1 MCSQWLVLNSAINS
15 AQAESVLLK
24 LVSSNLSAPT
34 FMLDTKYSQYIQHR
48 IDQKTK
54 PLGALGLLE
63 NVAHQLALIQSQGK
77 EAAVEHIELNKP
89 SIIIFAGD
97 HGIADEGVSIA
108 PSAVTQQ
115 MVLNFLQ
122 GGAAINCFCTVNDID
137 ITVVDTGI
145 LLPVETDNP
154 MLISQRLGT
163 RTANFA
169 NEAAMSSETVEQGIE
184 LGQLLINK
192 TISSGSNLI
201 MFGEMGIGNTSSASA
216 ILSALANRSA
226 TECVGLG
233 TGINSEQLERKKAV
247 VEQGVARCKGLE
259 LKEVKELKDIKE
271 VLAQVGGY
279 EIVQMVGGFLG
290 AYQTKTPVLVD
301 GFIVS
306 VAAYVATLIEPNC
319 RDYMIFAHRSEESG
333 HQIVLELLAAEPLL
347 DLGLRLGEG
356 TGAALAMPII
366 RAAAEFYNNMA
377 SFESAGVTV

>member
-1 MCSQWLVLNSAINS
+1 
-15 AQAESVLLK
+15 
-24 LVSSNLSAPT
+24 
-34 FMLDTKYSQYIQHR
+34 MLDTKYSPQIQHR

-63 NVAHQLALIQSQGK
+63 KVAHQLALIQSQGK
-77 EAAVEHIELNKP
+77 ESAVEHIELKKP

-115 MVLNFLQ
+115 MVLNFLN
-122 GGAAINCFCTVNDID
+122 GGAAINCFCAVNNID

-145 LLPVETDNP
+145 LLPVESDSD

-163 RTANFA
+163 RTNNFA
-169 NEAAMSSETVEQGIE
+169 NEAAMSLETVERGIE
-184 LGQLLINK
+184 LGTELISR
-192 TISSGSNLI
+192 TISNGTNII

-216 ILSALANRSA
+216 ILSVLANRSA
-226 TECVGLG
+226 DECVGLG
-233 TGINSEQLERKKAV
+233 TGINSEQLARKVAV
-247 VEQGVARCKGLE
+247 VEQGVARCKGLD
-259 LKEVKELKDIKE
+259 LKEVKEIKE

-279 EIVQMVGGFLG
+279 EIVQMVGAFLG
-290 AYQTKTPVLVD
+290 ANQNRTPVLVD

-319 RDYMIFAHRSEESG
+319 RNYMIFAHRSEESG
-333 HQIVLELLAAEPLL
+333 HKILLELLDAEPLL

>member
-1 MCSQWLVLNSAINS
+1 
-15 AQAESVLLK
+15 
-24 LVSSNLSAPT
+24 
-34 FMLDTKYSQYIQHR
+34 MLDTQYSQYIQHR

-63 NVAHQLALIQSQGK
+63 KVAHQLALIQSQGK

-115 MVLNFLQ
+115 MVLNFLSD
-122 GGAAINCFCTVNDID
+122 GAAINCFCAVNNID

-145 LLPVETDNP
+145 LLPVESDSD

-163 RTANFA
+163 RTNNFA
-169 NEAAMSSETVEQGIE
+169 NEAAMSLETVERGIE
-184 LGQLLINK
+184 LGTDLVSK
-192 TISSGSNLI
+192 TISNGTNII

-216 ILSALANRSA
+216 ILSALASRA
-226 TECVGLG
+226 AAECVGLG
-233 TGINSEQLERKKAV
+233 TGINNEQLARKVAV
-247 VEQGVARCKGLE
+247 VEQGVARCKGLDAN
-259 LKEVKELKDIKE
+259 EVKDIKE

-279 EIVQMVGGFLG
+279 EIVQMVGAFLG
-290 AYQTKTPVLVD
+290 AYQNKTPVLVD

-306 VAAYVATLIEPNC
+306 VAAYVATLIEPSC

-333 HQIVLELLAAEPLL
+333 HKILLELLDAEPLL

>member
-1 MCSQWLVLNSAINS
+1 
-15 AQAESVLLK
+15 
-24 LVSSNLSAPT
+24 
-34 FMLDTKYSQYIQHR
+34 MLDNQYSQYIQHR

-63 NVAHQLALIQSQGK
+63 KVAHQLALIQSQGK

-115 MVLNFLQ
+115 MVLNFLS
-122 GGAAINCFCTVNDID
+122 GGAAINCFCTVNNID

-145 LLPVETDNP
+145 LLPVESDSD

-163 RTANFA
+163 RTNNFA
-169 NEAAMSSETVEQGIE
+169 NEAAMSLETVERGIE
-184 LGQLLINK
+184 LGTELVSR
-192 TISSGSNLI
+192 TISNGTNII

-216 ILSALANRSA
+216 ILSALANRTA
-226 TECVGLG
+226 VECVGLG
-233 TGINSEQLERKKAV
+233 TGINNEQLERKVAV
-247 VEQGVARCKGLE
+247 VEQGVARCKGLD
-259 LKEVKELKDIKE
+259 LKEVKDIKE

-290 AYQTKTPVLVD
+290 AYQNRTPVLVD

-306 VAAYVATLIEPNC
+306 VAAYVATLIEPSC

-333 HQIVLELLAAEPLL
+333 HKILLELLDAEPLL

>member
-1 MCSQWLVLNSAINS
+1 
-15 AQAESVLLK
+15 
-24 LVSSNLSAPT
+24 
-34 FMLDTKYSQYIQHR
+34 MLDTQYSQYIQHR

-63 NVAHQLALIQSQGK
+63 KVAHQLALIQSQGK

-115 MVLNFLQ
+115 MVLNFLS
-122 GGAAINCFCTVNDID
+122 GGAAINCFCTVNNID

-145 LLPVETDNP
+145 LLPVESDSD

-163 RTANFA
+163 RTNNFA
-169 NEAAMSSETVEQGIE
+169 NEAAMSLETVERGIE
-184 LGQLLINK
+184 LGTELVSR
-192 TISSGSNLI
+192 TISNGTNII

-216 ILSALANRSA
+216 ILSALANRTA
-226 TECVGLG
+226 VKCVGLG
-233 TGINSEQLERKKAV
+233 TGINNEQLARKVAV
-247 VEQGVARCKGLE
+247 VEQGVARCKGLD
-259 LKEVKELKDIKE
+259 LKEVKDIKE

-290 AYQTKTPVLVD
+290 AYQNRTPILVD

-306 VAAYVATLIEPNC
+306 VAAYVATLIEPSC

-333 HQIVLELLAAEPLL
+333 HKILLELLDAEPLL

>member
-1 MCSQWLVLNSAINS
+1 
-15 AQAESVLLK
+15 
-24 LVSSNLSAPT
+24 
-34 FMLDTKYSQYIQHR
+34 MLDTKYSQSIQHR

-63 NVAHQLALIQSQGK
+63 KVAHQLALIQSQGK

-115 MVLNFLQ
+115 MVLNFLS
-122 GGAAINCFCTVNDID
+122 GGAAINCFCAVNNID

-145 LLPVETDNP
+145 LLPVESDSP

-163 RTANFA
+163 RTNNFA
-169 NEAAMSSETVEQGIE
+169 NEAAMSLETVERGIE
-184 LGQLLINK
+184 LGTELVSR
-192 TISSGSNLI
+192 TISNGTNII

-216 ILSALANRSA
+216 ILSALANRTA
-226 TECVGLG
+226 EECVGLG
-233 TGINSEQLERKKAV
+233 TGINNEQLARKVAV
-247 VEQGVARCKGLE
+247 VEQGVARCKGLD
-259 LKEVKELKDIKE
+259 LKDTEE
-271 VLAQVGGY
+271 VLSQVGGY
-279 EIVQMVGGFLG
+279 EIVQMVGAFLG
-290 AYQTKTPVLVD
+290 AYQNKTPVLVD

-333 HQIVLELLAAEPLL
+333 HKILLELLDAEPLL

>member
-1 MCSQWLVLNSAINS
+1 
-15 AQAESVLLK
+15 
-24 LVSSNLSAPT
+24 
-34 FMLDTKYSQYIQHR
+34 MLDTQYSQYIQHR

-63 NVAHQLALIQSQGK
+63 KVAHQLALIQSQGK
-77 EAAVEHIELNKP
+77 ETAVEHIELNKP
-89 SIIIFAGD
+89 RIIIFAGD

-115 MVLNFLQ
+115 MVLNFLS
-122 GGAAINCFCTVNDID
+122 GGAAINCFCAVNNVE

-145 LLPVETDNP
+145 LLPVESDSD

-163 RTANFA
+163 RTNNFA
-169 NEAAMSSETVEQGIE
+169 KEAAMSLETVERGIE
-184 LGQLLINK
+184 LGAELVSR
-192 TISSGSNLI
+192 TISNGTNII

-216 ILSALANRSA
+216 ILSALANRTA
-226 TECVGLG
+226 DECVGLG
-233 TGINSEQLERKKAV
+233 TGINNEQLARKVAV
-247 VEQGVARCKGLE
+247 VKQGVARCINP
-259 LKEVKELKDIKE
+259 DAKE
-271 VLAQVGGY
+271 VLSQVGGY

-290 AYQTKTPVLVD
+290 AYENRTPVLVD

-306 VAAYVATLIEPNC
+306 VAAYVATLIEPSC

-333 HQIVLELLAAEPLL
+333 HKILLELLDAEPLL

-377 SFESAGVTV
+377 SFASAGVTV

>member
-1 MCSQWLVLNSAINS
+1 
-15 AQAESVLLK
+15 
-24 LVSSNLSAPT
+24 
-34 FMLDTKYSQYIQHR
+34 MLDTQYSQYIQHR

-63 NVAHQLALIQSQGK
+63 KVAHQLALIQSQGK
-77 EAAVEHIELNKP
+77 EAAVENIELNKP
-89 SIIIFAGD
+89 RIIIFAGD

-115 MVLNFLQ
+115 MVLNFLS
-122 GGAAINCFCTVNDID
+122 GGAAINCFCAVNNID

-145 LLPVETDNP
+145 LLPVESDSD

-163 RTANFA
+163 RTNNFA
-169 NEAAMSSETVEQGIE
+169 NEAAMSLETVERGIE
-184 LGQLLINK
+184 LGTELVSRTL
-192 TISSGSNLI
+192 SNGTNII

-216 ILSALANRSA
+216 ILSALANRA
-226 TECVGLG
+226 AAECVGLG
-233 TGINSEQLERKKAV
+233 TGINNEQLARKVAV
-247 VEQGVARCKGLE
+247 AEQGVARCKGLD
-259 LKEVKELKDIKE
+259 LKEVKDIKE

-290 AYQTKTPVLVD
+290 AYQNRTPILVD

-306 VAAYVATLIEPNC
+306 VAAYVATLIEPSC

-333 HQIVLELLAAEPLL
+333 HKILLELLDAEPLL

>member
-1 MCSQWLVLNSAINS
+1 
-15 AQAESVLLK
+15 
-24 LVSSNLSAPT
+24 
-34 FMLDTKYSQYIQHR
+34 MLDTQYSQYIHHR

-63 NVAHQLALIQSQGK
+63 KVAHQLALIQSQGK

-115 MVLNFLQ
+115 MVLNFLS
-122 GGAAINCFCTVNDID
+122 GGAAINCFCAVNNID

-145 LLPVETDNP
+145 LLPVESDSD

-163 RTANFA
+163 RTNSFA
-169 NEAAMSSETVEQGIE
+169 NEAAMSLETVERGIE
-184 LGQLLINK
+184 LGTELVSR
-192 TISSGSNLI
+192 TISNGTNII

-216 ILSALANRSA
+216 ILSALSNRA
-226 TECVGLG
+226 AAECVGLG
-233 TGINSEQLERKKAV
+233 TGINNEQLARKVAV

-259 LKEVKELKDIKE
+259 LKEVKKLKDIKE

-290 AYQTKTPVLVD
+290 SYQNRTPILVD

-333 HQIVLELLAAEPLL
+333 HKILLELLDAEPLL

-377 SFESAGVTV
+377 SFESAGVSV

>member
-1 MCSQWLVLNSAINS
+1 
-15 AQAESVLLK
+15 
-24 LVSSNLSAPT
+24 
-34 FMLDTKYSQYIQHR
+34 MLDTQYSQYIQHR

-63 NVAHQLALIQSQGK
+63 KVAHQLALIQSQGK

-115 MVLNFLQ
+115 MVLNFLS
-122 GGAAINCFCTVNDID
+122 GGAAINCFCAVNNID

-145 LLPVETDNP
+145 LLPVESDSD

-163 RTANFA
+163 RTNNFA
-169 NEAAMSSETVEQGIE
+169 NEAAMSLETVERGIE
-184 LGQLLINK
+184 LGTELVSR
-192 TISSGSNLI
+192 TISNGTNII

-216 ILSALANRSA
+216 ILSALSNRSA
-226 TECVGLG
+226 DECVGLG
-233 TGINSEQLERKKAV
+233 TGINNEQLARKVAV

-259 LKEVKELKDIKE
+259 LEEVKELADLTAIKGLKDIKE

-290 AYQTKTPVLVD
+290 AYQNRTPILVD

-306 VAAYVATLIEPNC
+306 VAAYVATLIEPSC

-333 HQIVLELLAAEPLL
+333 HKILLELLDAEPLL

>member
-1 MCSQWLVLNSAINS
+1 
-15 AQAESVLLK
+15 
-24 LVSSNLSAPT
+24 
-34 FMLDTKYSQYIQHR
+34 MLDTQYSQYIQHR

-63 NVAHQLALIQSQGK
+63 KVAHQLALIQSQGK
-77 EAAVEHIELNKP
+77 ETAVEHIELNKP
-89 SIIIFAGD
+89 RIIIFAGD

-115 MVLNFLQ
+115 MVLNFLS
-122 GGAAINCFCTVNDID
+122 GGAAINCFCAVNDID

-145 LLPVETDNP
+145 LLPVESDSD

-163 RTANFA
+163 RTKNFA
-169 NEAAMSSETVEQGIE
+169 NEAAMSLETVERGIE
-184 LGQLLINK
+184 LGTDLVSR
-192 TISSGSNLI
+192 TISNGTNII

-216 ILSALANRSA
+216 ILSALSNRSA
-226 TECVGLG
+226 DECVGLG
-233 TGINSEQLERKKAV
+233 TGINNEQLARKVAV
-247 VEQGVARCKGLE
+247 VKQGVARCKGLD
-259 LKEVKELKDIKE
+259 LKEVKHTKE
-271 VLAQVGGY
+271 VLSQVGGY

-290 AYQTKTPVLVD
+290 AYENRTPVLVD

-306 VAAYVATLIEPNC
+306 VAAYVATLIEPSC

-333 HQIVLELLAAEPLL
+333 HRILLELLDAEPLL

-356 TGAALAMPII
+356 TGAALAMPFI

>member
-1 MCSQWLVLNSAINS
+1 
-15 AQAESVLLK
+15 
-24 LVSSNLSAPT
+24 
-34 FMLDTKYSQYIQHR
+34 MLDTQYSQYIQHR

-63 NVAHQLALIQSQGK
+63 KVAHQLALIQSQDK

-115 MVLNFLQ
+115 MVLNFLS
-122 GGAAINCFCTVNDID
+122 GGAAINCFCAVNNID

-145 LLPVETDNP
+145 LLPVESDSA

-163 RTANFA
+163 RTNNFA
-169 NEAAMSSETVEQGIE
+169 NEAAMSLETVERGIE
-184 LGQLLINK
+184 LGTELVSR
-192 TISSGSNLI
+192 TISNGTNII

-216 ILSALANRSA
+216 ILSALANRA
-226 TECVGLG
+226 AAECVGLG
-233 TGINSEQLERKKAV
+233 TGINNEQLARKVAV
-247 VEQGVARCKGLE
+247 VEQGIARCKGLE
-259 LKEVKELKDIKE
+259 LKEVKELKDTKE

-290 AYQTKTPVLVD
+290 AYQNRTPVLVD

-306 VAAYVATLIEPNC
+306 VAAYVATLIEPSC

-333 HQIVLELLAAEPLL
+333 HKILLELLDAEPLL

>member
-1 MCSQWLVLNSAINS
+1 
-15 AQAESVLLK
+15 
-24 LVSSNLSAPT
+24 
-34 FMLDTKYSQYIQHR
+34 MLDTQYSQYIQHR

-63 NVAHQLALIQSQGK
+63 KVAHQLALIQSQGK

-115 MVLNFLQ
+115 MVLNFLS
-122 GGAAINCFCTVNDID
+122 GGAAINCFCAVNNID

-145 LLPVETDNP
+145 LLPVESDSD

-163 RTANFA
+163 RTNNFA
-169 NEAAMSSETVEQGIE
+169 NEAAMSLETVERGIE
-184 LGQLLINK
+184 LGTELVSR
-192 TISSGSNLI
+192 TISNGTNII

-216 ILSALANRSA
+216 ILSALANRA
-226 TECVGLG
+226 AAECVGLG
-233 TGINSEQLERKKAV
+233 TGINNEQLARKVAL

-259 LKEVKELKDIKE
+259 LKEVKGIKE

-290 AYQTKTPVLVD
+290 AYQNKTPVLVD

-333 HQIVLELLAAEPLL
+333 HKILLELLDAEPLL

>member
-1 MCSQWLVLNSAINS
+1 
-15 AQAESVLLK
+15 
-24 LVSSNLSAPT
+24 
-34 FMLDTKYSQYIQHR
+34 MLDTQYSQYIQHR

-63 NVAHQLALIQSQGK
+63 KVAHQLALIQSQSK

-115 MVLNFLQ
+115 MVLNFLS
-122 GGAAINCFCTVNDID
+122 GGAAINCFCAVNNID

-145 LLPVETDNP
+145 LLPVESDSD

-163 RTANFA
+163 RTNNFA
-169 NEAAMSSETVEQGIE
+169 NEAAMSLETVERGIDLGSE
-184 LGQLLINK
+184 LVSR
-192 TISSGSNLI
+192 TISNGTNII

-216 ILSALANRSA
+216 ILSALSNRSA
-226 TECVGLG
+226 DECVGLG
-233 TGINSEQLERKKAV
+233 TGINNEQLARKVAV

-259 LKEVKELKDIKE
+259 LKEVKGIKE

-290 AYQTKTPVLVD
+290 AYQNRTPVLVD

-306 VAAYVATLIEPNC
+306 VAAYVATLIEPSC

-333 HQIVLELLAAEPLL
+333 HKILLELLDAEPLL

-356 TGAALAMPII
+356 TGAVLAMPII

>member
-1 MCSQWLVLNSAINS
+1 
-15 AQAESVLLK
+15 
-24 LVSSNLSAPT
+24 
-34 FMLDTKYSQYIQHR
+34 MLDTQYSQYIQHR

-63 NVAHQLALIQSQGK
+63 KVAHQLALIQSQGE

-115 MVLNFLQ
+115 MVLNFLS
-122 GGAAINCFCTVNDID
+122 GGAAINCFCAVNNID

-145 LLPVETDNP
+145 LLLVESDSD

-163 RTANFA
+163 RTNNFA
-169 NEAAMSSETVEQGIE
+169 NEAAMSLETVERGIE
-184 LGQLLINK
+184 LGTELVSR
-192 TISSGSNLI
+192 TISNGTNII

-216 ILSALANRSA
+216 ILSALSNRSSD
-226 TECVGLG
+226 ECVGLG
-233 TGINSEQLERKKAV
+233 TGINNEQLARKVAV
-247 VEQGVARCKGLE
+247 VEQGVARCKGLD
-259 LKEVKELKDIKE
+259 LKEVKDIQE

-290 AYQTKTPVLVD
+290 AYQNRTPILVD

-306 VAAYVATLIEPNC
+306 VAAYVATLIEPSC

-333 HQIVLELLAAEPLL
+333 HKILLELLDAEPLL

>member
-1 MCSQWLVLNSAINS
+1 
-15 AQAESVLLK
+15 
-24 LVSSNLSAPT
+24 
-34 FMLDTKYSQYIQHR
+34 MLDTQYSHYIQHR

-63 NVAHQLALIQSQGK
+63 KVAHQLALIQSQGK

-115 MVLNFLQ
+115 MVLNFLS
-122 GGAAINCFCTVNDID
+122 GGAAINCFCAVNNID

-145 LLPVETDNP
+145 LLPVESDSD

-163 RTANFA
+163 RTNNFA
-169 NEAAMSSETVEQGIE
+169 NEAAMSLETVERGIE
-184 LGQLLINK
+184 LGTELVSR
-192 TISSGSNLI
+192 TISNGTNII

-216 ILSALANRSA
+216 ILSALSNRSA
-226 TECVGLG
+226 DECVGLG
-233 TGINSEQLERKKAV
+233 TGINNEQLARKVAV
-247 VEQGVARCKGLE
+247 VEQGVARCKGLDP
-259 LKEVKELKDIKE
+259 KEVKELTDLKDIKE

-290 AYQTKTPVLVD
+290 AYQNRTPILVD

-306 VAAYVATLIEPNC
+306 VAAYVATLIEPSC

-333 HQIVLELLAAEPLL
+333 HKILLELLDAEPLL

>member
-1 MCSQWLVLNSAINS
+1 MLN
-15 AQAESVLLK
+15 
-24 LVSSNLSAPT
+24 
-34 FMLDTKYSQYIQHR
+34 TKYSQFIQHR

-63 NVAHQLALIQSQGK
+63 KVAHQLALIQSQGQ
-77 EAAVEHIELNKP
+77 ESAVEHIELNKP

-115 MVLNFLQ
+115 MVLNFLS
-122 GGAAINCFCTVNDID
+122 GGAAINCFCAVNNID

-145 LLPVETDNP
+145 LLPVESESP

-163 RTANFA
+163 RTNNFA
-169 NEAAMSSETVEQGIE
+169 NEAAMSLETVERGIE
-184 LGQLLINK
+184 LGAQLVSK
-192 TISSGSNLI
+192 TILNGSNII

-226 TECVGLG
+226 VECVGLG
-233 TGINSEQLERKKAV
+233 TGINNEQLARKVAV
-247 VEQGVARCKGLE
+247 VEQGVARCKGLG
-259 LKEVKELKDIKE
+259 LTEVKKLTDLKDTKE

-290 AYQTKTPVLVD
+290 AYQNRTPVLVD

-306 VAAYVATLIEPNC
+306 AAAYVATLIEPNC

-333 HQIVLELLAAEPLL
+333 HKILLELLDAEPLL

-366 RAAAEFYNNMA
+366 RAAVEFYNNMA

>member
-1 MCSQWLVLNSAINS
+1 
-15 AQAESVLLK
+15 
-24 LVSSNLSAPT
+24 
-34 FMLDTKYSQYIQHR
+34 MLDTQYSQYIQHR

-54 PLGALGLLE
+54 PLGLLE
-63 NVAHQLALIQSQGK
+63 KVAHQLALIQSQGK

-115 MVLNFLQ
+115 MVLNFLSD
-122 GGAAINCFCTVNDID
+122 GAAINCFCAVNNID

-145 LLPVETDNP
+145 LLPVESDSD

-163 RTANFA
+163 RTNNFA
-169 NEAAMSSETVEQGIE
+169 NEAAMSLETVERGIE
-184 LGQLLINK
+184 LGTYLVSK
-192 TISSGSNLI
+192 TISNGTNII

-216 ILSALANRSA
+216 ILSAVANRTA
-226 TECVGLG
+226 AECVGLG
-233 TGINSEQLERKKAV
+233 TGINNEQLSRKVEV
-247 VEQGVARCKGLE
+247 VEQGVARCTGLDP
-259 LKEVKELKDIKE
+259 KSI
-271 VLAQVGGY
+271 LAQVGGY
-279 EIVQMVGGFLG
+279 EIVQMVGAFLG
-290 AYQTKTPVLVD
+290 AYQNRTPVLVD

-333 HQIVLELLAAEPLL
+333 HNILLELLDAEPLL

>member
-1 MCSQWLVLNSAINS
+1 
-15 AQAESVLLK
+15 
-24 LVSSNLSAPT
+24 
-34 FMLDTKYSQYIQHR
+34 MLDTQYSQYIQHR

-63 NVAHQLALIQSQGK
+63 KVAHQLALIQSQGK

-115 MVLNFLQ
+115 MVLNFLS
-122 GGAAINCFCTVNDID
+122 GGAAINCFCVVNNID

-145 LLPVETDNP
+145 LLPVESDSD

-163 RTANFA
+163 RTNNFA
-169 NEAAMSSETVEQGIE
+169 NEAAMSLETVERGIE
-184 LGQLLINK
+184 LGTELVAR
-192 TISSGSNLI
+192 TISNGTNII

-216 ILSALANRSA
+216 ILSALASRSA
-226 TECVGLG
+226 DECVGLG
-233 TGINSEQLERKKAV
+233 TGINNEQLARKVAV
-247 VEQGVARCKGLE
+247 VEQGVARCKGLG
-259 LKEVKELKDIKE
+259 LKEVKELTDLKDIKE

-290 AYQTKTPVLVD
+290 AYHNKTPVLVD

-306 VAAYVATLIEPNC
+306 VAAYVATLIEPSC

-333 HQIVLELLAAEPLL
+333 HKILLELLDAEPLL

>member
-1 MCSQWLVLNSAINS
+1 
-15 AQAESVLLK
+15 
-24 LVSSNLSAPT
+24 
-34 FMLDTKYSQYIQHR
+34 MLDTQYSQYIQHR

-63 NVAHQLALIQSQGK
+63 KVAHQLALIQSQGK

-115 MVLNFLQ
+115 MVLNFLS
-122 GGAAINCFCTVNDID
+122 GGAAINCFCTVNNID

-145 LLPVETDNP
+145 LLPVESDSD

-163 RTANFA
+163 RTNNFA
-169 NEAAMSSETVEQGIE
+169 NEAAMSLETVERGIE
-184 LGQLLINK
+184 LGTELVSR
-192 TISSGSNLI
+192 TISNGTNII

-216 ILSALANRSA
+216 ILSALANRTA
-226 TECVGLG
+226 VECVGLG
-233 TGINSEQLERKKAV
+233 TGINNEQLERKVAV
-247 VEQGVARCKGLE
+247 VEQGVARCKGLD
-259 LKEVKELKDIKE
+259 LKEVKDIKE

-290 AYQTKTPVLVD
+290 AYQNRTPILVD

-333 HQIVLELLAAEPLL
+333 HKILLELLDAEPLL

>member
-1 MCSQWLVLNSAINS
+1 
-15 AQAESVLLK
+15 
-24 LVSSNLSAPT
+24 
-34 FMLDTKYSQYIQHR
+34 MLDTQYSPSIQHR

-54 PLGALGLLE
+54 PVGALGLLE
-63 NVAHQLALIQSQGK
+63 KVAHQLALIQSQGK

-97 HGIADEGVSIA
+97 HGVADEGVSIA
-108 PSAVTQQ
+108 PSAVTQL
-115 MVLNFLQ
+115 MVLNFLS
-122 GGAAINCFCTVNDID
+122 GGAAINCFCAVNNVD

-145 LLPVETDNP
+145 LLPVESDSD

-163 RTANFA
+163 RTNNFA
-169 NEAAMSSETVEQGIE
+169 NEAAMSLETVECGIE
-184 LGQLLINK
+184 LGTELVSR
-192 TISSGSNLI
+192 TISNGTNII

-216 ILSALANRSA
+216 ILSALANRTA
-226 TECVGLG
+226 VECVGLG
-233 TGINSEQLERKKAV
+233 TGINNEQLARKVTV
-247 VEQGVARCKGLE
+247 VEQGVARCKGIDA
-259 LKEVKELKDIKE
+259 KEVKDIKE

-290 AYQTKTPVLVD
+290 AYQNRTPVLVD

-333 HQIVLELLAAEPLL
+333 HKILLELLDAEPLL

-366 RAAAEFYNNMA
+366 RAAVEFYNNMA

>member
-1 MCSQWLVLNSAINS
+1 
-15 AQAESVLLK
+15 
-24 LVSSNLSAPT
+24 
-34 FMLDTKYSQYIQHR
+34 MLDTQYSQYIQHR

-63 NVAHQLALIQSQGK
+63 KVAHQLALIQSQGK

-115 MVLNFLQ
+115 MVLNFLN
-122 GGAAINCFCTVNDID
+122 GGAAINCFCAVNNID

-145 LLPVETDNP
+145 FLPVESDSD

-163 RTANFA
+163 RTNNFA
-169 NEAAMSSETVEQGIE
+169 NEAAMSLETVERGIE
-184 LGQLLINK
+184 LGIELVSR
-192 TISSGSNLI
+192 TISNGTNII

-216 ILSALANRSA
+216 ILSALANRTA
-226 TECVGLG
+226 VECVGLG
-233 TGINSEQLERKKAV
+233 TGINNDQLARKVAV
-247 VEQGVARCKGLE
+247 VEQGVARCKGIDA
-259 LKEVKELKDIKE
+259 KEVKDTKE

-279 EIVQMVGGFLG
+279 EIVQMVGAFLG
-290 AYQTKTPVLVD
+290 AYQNKTPVLVD

-306 VAAYVATLIEPNC
+306 VAAYAATLIEPNC

-333 HQIVLELLAAEPLL
+333 HKILLELLAAEPLL

-366 RAAAEFYNNMA
+366 RAAAEFYNKMA

>member
-1 MCSQWLVLNSAINS
+1 
-15 AQAESVLLK
+15 
-24 LVSSNLSAPT
+24 
-34 FMLDTKYSQYIQHR
+34 MLDTQYSQYIQHR

-63 NVAHQLALIQSQGK
+63 KVAHQLALIQSQGK
-77 EAAVEHIELNKP
+77 ETAVEHIELNKP
-89 SIIIFAGD
+89 RIIIFAGD

-115 MVLNFLQ
+115 MVLNFLS
-122 GGAAINCFCTVNDID
+122 GGAAINCFCAVNNVE

-145 LLPVETDNP
+145 LLPVESDSD

-163 RTANFA
+163 RTNNFA
-169 NEAAMSSETVEQGIE
+169 NEAAMSLETVERGIE
-184 LGQLLINK
+184 LGTELVSR
-192 TISSGSNLI
+192 TISNGTNII

-216 ILSALANRSA
+216 ILSALSNRSA
-226 TECVGLG
+226 DECVGLG
-233 TGINSEQLERKKAV
+233 TGINNEQLARKVAV
-247 VEQGVARCKGLE
+247 VKQGVARCINP
-259 LKEVKELKDIKE
+259 DAKE
-271 VLAQVGGY
+271 VLSQVGGY

-290 AYQTKTPVLVD
+290 AYENRTPVLVD

-306 VAAYVATLIEPNC
+306 VAAYVATLIEPSC

-333 HQIVLELLAAEPLL
+333 HKILLELLDAEPLL

-377 SFESAGVTV
+377 SFASAGVMV